1 MEVAKLHLTDH
12 AIGDAA
18 KLRSQIRRRLFAS
31 TIPMRPWF
39 PLSIG
44 ATELK
49 VMLQD
54 ALIAQR
60 KLVSVSFDVR
70 RFLLCDFF

>member
-12 AIGDAA
+12 ASGDAA
-18 KLRSQIRRRLFAS
+18 KLRSQIRRRLFTS

-39 PLSIG
+39 QLSIG

-60 KLVSVSFDVR
+60 KIVSICFDVR
-70 RFLLCDFF
+70 RFLSFDNF